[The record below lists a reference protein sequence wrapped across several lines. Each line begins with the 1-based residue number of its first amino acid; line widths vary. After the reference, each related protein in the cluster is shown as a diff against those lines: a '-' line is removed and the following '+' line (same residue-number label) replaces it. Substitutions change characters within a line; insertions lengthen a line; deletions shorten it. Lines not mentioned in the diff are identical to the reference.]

1 MKRCP
6 NCQKTFDDAMRF
18 CQTDGTP
25 LVDDAPPADPYKT
38 MVASKEDIQAAL
50 SSSQNEQPSAVGI
63 GAPDDEPLEIPSAPP
78 VSNVGSEF
86 ATKLA
91 GSDDA
96 QVIEIPPLAE
106 ATPPEPP
113 TFNEPSTP
121 PPSFGS
127 QGTPSSPFSTPRS
140 TGAGDFPT
148 TPPIP
153 SPFNEQPA
161 SSFSPPEDDEPTYF
175 EPEPAATSFPES
187 DPVSPTP
194 QFAEPEREQQFN
206 PFQQQSS
213 PQSAPLAQSEW
224 TPPPSPV
231 QGGPGMPPSAASGA
245 KLNQTL
251 PIVSLVTGILSLCC
265 WVSPITGII
274 ALVTGYLGMKNVKND
289 PAHYGGK
296 TLALVGMILGGL
308 FFLVGLVYWI
318 VMIFF
323 NGAALLMQMANQS

>member
-50 SSSQNEQPSAVGI
+50 SSSQSEQPSAVGI

-78 VSNVGSEF
+78 AANVGSEF

-213 PQSAPLAQSEW
+213 PQSAPIAQSEW
-224 TPPPSPV
+224 TPPPSPT
-231 QGGPGMPPSAASGA
+231 QGGPSHSQPSST
-245 KLNQTL
+245 N
-251 PIVSLVTGILSLCC
+251 LS
-265 WVSPITGII
+265 TQ
-274 ALVTGYLGMKNVKND
+274 N
-289 PAHYGGK
+289 K
-296 TLALVGMILGGL
+296 TLAIISLVAGILGLTICCGSILPSLVALILGFMARGKANSNPSQFGGAGL
-308 FFLVGLVYWI
+308 AMGGIILGAVGLVGSI
-318 VMIFF
+318 VLWVLYFTIGLASF
-323 NGAALLMQMANQS
+323 GLQQLQ